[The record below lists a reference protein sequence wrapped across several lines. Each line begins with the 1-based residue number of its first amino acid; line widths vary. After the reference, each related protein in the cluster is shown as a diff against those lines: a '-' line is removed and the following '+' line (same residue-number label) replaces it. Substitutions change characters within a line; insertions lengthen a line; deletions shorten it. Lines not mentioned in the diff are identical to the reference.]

1 MRFARTA
8 RLSTLLLAALAL
20 PAVRAAAQNEECAP
34 YSGDAGRVCDAGI
47 DATRAFHPLAGLLV
61 SGGNPVLGS
70 GSTLG
75 GLGHFSLTARA
86 NAVKLVLPELAYDGS
101 ADTVPVGD
109 ELWAPAPLVE
119 GAIGIYGGMPGGLL
133 SIDLLGSA
141 QLLPTDQIDN
151 LQVDSSARSIGSIA
165 LGLGYGVRVG
175 VLREKGPLPG
185 ISVSWMR
192 RDIPEIAYGDVD
204 GGDDY
209 GYAVDLHA
217 TNLRLVA
224 SKRLVILDLAA
235 GLGWDRYTGDATI
248 QFSHPITGLPQP
260 PIAVELKNTRTMAF
274 ANAGLNMGVVKLT
287 GEAGFQGGKDQ
298 ELSTDF
304 ENFDTTKG
312 KFFAGL
318 GLRVGF

>member
-8 RLSTLLLAALAL
+8 RLSTLLLVALAL
-20 PAVRAAAQNEECAP
+20 PAARAAAQNQECDP

-61 SGGNPVLGS
+61 SGGNPVIGS

-75 GLGHFSLTARA
+75 GLGHFSLTARV
-86 NAVKLVLPELAYDGS
+86 NAVNLVLPELTYDGS
-101 ADTVPVGD
+101 ADTVPAGD

-185 ISVSWMR
+185 VSVSWMR
-192 RDIPEIAYGDVD
+192 RDIPEISYGDVSS
-204 GGDDY
+204 GDEY

-217 TNLRLVA
+217 TNLRIVA
-224 SKRLVILDLAA
+224 SKRLLLLDLAA

-248 QFSHPITGLPQP
+248 QFTHLLTGTQT
-260 PIAVELKNTRTMAF
+260 VDVKLKNSRTMVF

-287 GEAGFQGGKDQ
+287 GEAGYQGGKDQ